1 MIKYINSCVCALC
14 VPSDSSRWWLL
25 KTSFQATDD
34 MRSRMCYAWSHCFGS
49 SPPMNCVKD
58 FCWFVFAHWV
68 NCERCEN
75 ALRTKCGSKNRAHFN
90 KGKLNKCCGTSNYT
104 DFVPWSLVITH
115 THTHNRRPLQLVSM
129 DCRNSNILRLLR
141 SQHNIYDTFLCESIS
156 GASCCGHKVMGEM
169 HVIYG
174 AASQAFCWRRHQP
187 SRLFT
192 LRRDSPLFWFWIVLS
207 SLTECWIM
215 LS

>member
-1 MIKYINSCVCALC
+1 MTCVHVC
-14 VPSDSSRWWLL
+14 VTHDRTVLVHP
-25 KTSFQATDD
+25 
-34 MRSRMCYAWSHCFGS
+34 
-49 SPPMNCVKD
+49 PPMNCVKD

-129 DCRNSNILRLLR
+129 DCRNSNILRLLLFTAQYLWYIFVWIYFGCFVLW
-141 SQHNIYDTFLCESIS
+141 SQSNGGDACDSRCSKSSFLLT
-156 GASCCGHKVMGEM
+156 
-169 HVIYG
+169 
-174 AASQAFCWRRHQP
+174 P
-187 SRLFT
+187 LSRLFT
-192 LRRDSPLFWFWIVLS
+192 LVRDSPLFWFWIVLS